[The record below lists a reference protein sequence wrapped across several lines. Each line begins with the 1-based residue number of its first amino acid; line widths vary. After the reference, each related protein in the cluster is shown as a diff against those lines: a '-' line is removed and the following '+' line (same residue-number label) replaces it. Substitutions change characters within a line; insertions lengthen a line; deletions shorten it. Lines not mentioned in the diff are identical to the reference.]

1 MFVSIFQRWRTCIRP
16 LLCGLGWTCFSGAMA
31 APSDFG
37 IAVDV
42 VEQEG
47 WYKTNA
53 SFSLPLRLCQAYR
66 YITDY
71 DAAQKIPGVIASASI
86 RLDNGKV
93 RIERALQERIL
104 FFPVNFRMVL
114 EMTEWPNKGTD
125 FVQISGEAK
134 SYKGSWRLE
143 EQGGATVFRYKAE
156 SQPDAIWPKAVIQY
170 FIRNRLTSSFESMAA
185 AGLEYRSH
193 TC

>member
-1 MFVSIFQRWRTCIRP
+1 
-16 LLCGLGWTCFSGAMA
+16 MA

-47 WYKTNA
+47 LYKTNA